1 MLGKLKGIFY
11 GGMDSLFDFHV
22 FFPFFYLSNGFQK
35 KKKLIWFNFWLIIII
50 NNTIFVVLINHVMAR
65 ILTVNA
71 N

>member
-35 KKKLIWFNFWLIIII
+35 KEETDLI
-50 NNTIFVVLINHVMAR
+50 
-65 ILTVNA
+65 
-71 N
+71 